1 MELVWML
8 AICLTA
14 ITVAFIIGERID
26 KTVFLKLKVKDP
38 EQLQCQMEELAKQGV
53 AFAEGCY
60 VKKLIRGEDIPL
72 AAKEYMK
79 SSLELLYKTKV
90 VDQEGILEE
99 MIQGAME
106 EGIEKRA

>member
-1 MELVWML
+1 MELIWML

-38 EQLQCQMEELAKQGV
+38 EQLQCQLEELAKQGV
-53 AFAEGCY
+53 VFAEGCY
-60 VKKLIRGEDIPL
+60 LKQLIHGEDIPSM
-72 AAKEYMK
+72 AKEYMK

-99 MIQGAME
+99 MVREAME
-106 EGIEKRA
+106 KDLEKRA